1 MVQELIND
9 ELTQLNI
16 PTILTKRK
24 GDKLLVANKGC
35 CTLIG
40 VIYPYRKSY
49 IIEGRDS
56 IFPSEDRALEA
67 LLMMICRNYD

>member
-1 MVQELIND
+1 MEQELIND

-16 PTILTKRK
+16 PTILIKRK

-35 CTLIG
+35 GILIG

-49 IIEGRDS
+49 IIEGRDC
-56 IFPSEDRALEA
+56 IFPSENRALEV
-67 LLMMICRNYD
+67 LLMMS